1 MVILFFSAQERSTS
15 QYAIGII
22 EMNIWT
28 QWSDL
33 TVPAGMTHLTTDGF
47 IPAESQFTEIEFY
60 APSYL
65 GGVKTLEIIPM
76 MKNLK
81 VVHYNQAGYEDILP
95 HIPEGVTLCNASG
108 LHDVSTSELAI
119 GLAIASRRGFSE
131 FMDNQKNGVWHR
143 TRKPALAD
151 SHVGIVGYGHIGK
164 RIASLLEMFETK
176 VTAFTR
182 SGSDGAVK
190 ISEFDTYLPTLDVI
204 ILILPLTAESRNFM
218 CADRIKQMK
227 DGATLVNVARG
238 AIVDTDALVAE
249 LKTGR
254 ITAGLDVTDP
264 EPLPAGHALWS
275 APNVIITPHVGGD
288 SGAFEP
294 RARKMVQEQLSRLAA
309 KQPLLNQIKTHS

>member
-1 MVILFFSAQERSTS
+1 MTK
-15 QYAIGII
+15 
-22 EMNIWT
+22 IWT

-33 TVPAGMTHLTTDGF
+33 TIPAGMTHLSTDGF
-47 IPAESQFTEIEFY
+47 VPSASQLDEIEFY
-60 APSYL
+60 VPSYM
-65 GGVKTLEIIPM
+65 GGIKTIEIIPQ

-95 HIPEGVTLCNASG
+95 HIPEGVTLCNGSG

-119 GLAIASRRGFSE
+119 GLTIAARRGFAE
-131 FMDNQKNGVWHR
+131 FMDNQKKGVWHR

-151 SHVGIVGYGHIGK
+151 AHVGIVGYGHIGK
-164 RIASLLEMFETK
+164 RIASLLEMFETT

-182 SGSDGAVK
+182 SGSDGSVK
-190 ISEFDTYLPTLDVI
+190 ISEFDEYLPKLDVI
-204 ILILPLTAESRNFM
+204 ILILPLTAESKHFM
-218 CADRIKQMK
+218 SAARLKKLK

-249 LKTGR
+249 LHTGR

-264 EPLPAGHALWS
+264 EPLPAGHPLWS
-275 APNVIITPHVGGD
+275 APNVIISPHVGGD

-294 RARKMVQEQLSRLAA
+294 RARKMVQEQLSRIAKNEPLA
-309 KQPLLNQIKTHS
+309 NHIKGPN